1 MTLYTYS
8 NKCINMFALISSI
21 KKSRELNKKK
31 LKQIMIIITIY
42 PKIILMIIFVESVGK
57 VLIKF

>member
-8 NKCINMFALISSI
+8 NKCINMFALIRSI

-31 LKQIMIIITIY
+31 LKQKLNLL
-42 PKIILMIIFVESVGK
+42 KIGLQIDMLYDHMMK
-57 VLIKF
+57 VKLL